1 MIKPVIIILTLLLS
15 LCFSDSAFDNFPYRG
30 VDNSYDLYRY
40 PVDIAGV
47 VNKVKDFSHYSANLD
62 NYWISYVFQDPNAVP
77 TGPTGYPYVDASYY
91 TPTDSTFQVISLSYF
106 FMDGFG
112 RWYDSTMI
120 YIPSGIQVNVGD
132 SISIKNY
139 LTWAENYGGN
149 TEHEFWFGGEY
160 EYHGTSELPVSIYS
174 PVLSNRVTIVNN
186 VLQINRPF
194 NKATLSIISLKGQL
208 IEKKMIEQGTSNLAL
223 KPGPALI
230 ELELDHEKIRL
241 RKPF

>member
-1 MIKPVIIILTLLLS
+1 MINRFIIILAFSISICT
-15 LCFSDSAFDNFPYRG
+15 SDSAFDDFPYRG
-30 VDNSYDLYRY
+30 VYNSYGLYRY

-47 VNKVKDFSHYSANLD
+47 VNKVNDFSHYSASLE
-62 NYWISYVFQDPNAVP
+62 NYWISYVVQDPNAVP
-77 TGPTGYPYVDASYY
+77 TGYSYVDASYF

-160 EYHGTSELPVSIYS
+160 LYHGTSELPVSIFS
-174 PVLSNRVTIVNN
+174 PISSSMVTIENN
-186 VLQINRPF
+186 MLQINRPF
-194 NKATLSIISLKGQL
+194 YKATLSIISLKGQL

-241 RKPF
+241 RKTF